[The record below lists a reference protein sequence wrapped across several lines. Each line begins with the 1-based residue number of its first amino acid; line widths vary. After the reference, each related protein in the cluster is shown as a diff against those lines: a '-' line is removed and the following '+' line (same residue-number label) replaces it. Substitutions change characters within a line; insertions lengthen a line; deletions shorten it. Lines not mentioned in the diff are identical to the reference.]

1 MKATTFTE
9 FKTRKMLDLLAEVAE
24 LVKSGEGT
32 GLLVSVK
39 RGDNHHTI
47 GLLGEYLDDPA
58 IVLTVTARVHYRIN
72 QLIDDRLIRQATLD
86 EGPPG
91 PKRKK

>member
-1 MKATTFTE
+1 MKATTFSE
-9 FKTRKMLDLLAEVAE
+9 FKTRKMLDLLAEVTA

-39 RGDNHHTI
+39 RGDQHHSV

-58 IVLTVTARVHYRIN
+58 LVLTVTARIDYRIN
-72 QLIDDRLIRQATLD
+72 QLIDDRLVRQAAGGD
-86 EGPPG
+86 GSG